1 MLRKFTDLLGG
12 KDKSGPPYAI
22 PAKMLDE
29 NFAACQ
35 PIPQDGN
42 SRQYAVTYTPNGW
55 QLTIFPAFPSGTSEP
70 SFLVFANGQ
79 LAWTG
84 QPQPGQE
91 GDGQALRLVEVER
104 CDGKKMMV
112 LGTGWY
118 E

>member
-12 KDKSGPPYAI
+12 KDRSGPPYAI
-22 PAKMLDE
+22 PAKMLDD

-35 PIPQDGN
+35 PIQQDGN
-42 SRQYAVTYTPNGW
+42 SRQYSVTQTPHGW
-55 QLTIFPAFPSGTSEP
+55 QLRIFPPFPSGEGP
-70 SFLVFANGQ
+70 SFLVFVNGQ

-84 QPQPGQE
+84 SGQ
-91 GDGQALRLVEVER
+91 GDENGFGDLQLVEVER
-104 CDGKKMMV
+104 CDGKKMKV